1 MKISLYSTLQALFLG
16 IVTLIS
22 IPCNAQPGDEF
33 YNRKSQLD
41 TLFVKNQMIVRNA
54 SQDTLEIAAIKNGKK
69 NGKQTLFHINGE
81 VDRIAYFKNDLLSGK
96 VEYYRYGSKLPFKIE
111 HYKALSKAGKFV
123 LHGVYKTYHKEKLLT
138 ESIFYKNGTKSG
150 KYELYHH
157 NGKLKEQGTFQ
168 DNLNIGRKLTYTPE
182 GVMVKDENYVII
194 NNPNFV
200 DNTKK
205 QGEKNEATQKS
216 KEISHQPENLSVL
229 HGKAKYYYSKG
240 SRSAESQFKHGKKKG
255 LCKEYYDDT
264 KNSLKS
270 QVVFKDGLEHGAFT
284 HYRQDGNLER
294 RGIYFREIQ
303 VGDTLLKNVYDGIV
317 EIYQDQGKLQRL
329 ETWKNYKKNGVQES
343 YNYKT
348 GVLSERAFF
357 VDNLKYGIEERFDA
371 DGKKTYEAYYEVVEK
386 GGTKVSQKKGT
397 ETYWDKN
404 GTKTTVEWENGLQN
418 GASKSYYA
426 NGQLEKIMHFKDG
439 KLDGRYQTFYENG
452 NPKEDLNKT
461 LWKGSGNSENLG
473 WNTTFDES
481 GKIKRKFYALGNSK
495 NIVAYNFENGVR
507 KELNV
512 NNVFSLNF
520 SEVGKLNSV
529 QWQSPSR
536 PMLVYHLFSNQKLR
550 RIHFSMF
557 GNHGVT
563 ANFTSTGELIQM
575 VDLMRNQMNDLNV
588 IDIAQGV
595 ARQYNPKWEN
605 EKLATEAFPN
615 GTYQWNY
622 ADGSPFFKIH
632 FTDNFPQ
639 GEWIVYN
646 PIKNDTLFYCDFK
659 EGLPAGKLVRKRMD
673 GTLELR
679 EDYYPNNKLKES
691 YQYTIEGIINRIT
704 KNDSAG
710 TQILT
715 EEFYP
720 DGVLKSRQHH
730 PSSSYFNFSNV
741 GDTLSYSALYVD
753 QDSIRITRQFFAGNK
768 LRSNQQQNLSTG
780 IGIYITY
787 YENGI
792 RQSVQEKK
800 DKVSHG
806 AYKKFN
812 ENGTLQVLGSH
823 KDGKQHG
830 EWIYYKENGE
840 REVSYYE
847 NGVMSI
853 EKLLENVEEGSCRCF
868 DTSLPSSKIGF
879 ANLLSHFAD
888 YKAIKH
894 YIPKSVVPVKGWEY
908 DGIFYINMI
917 TNNDRR
923 NGSTSLKLLLF
934 DDFSFYYP
942 VADYLK
948 FNLNPCGTKGHI
960 GNFSANVSY
969 NFEDKKISFAELN
982 SKRIAVSLEKNPLVN
997 AKDRGVFSAYFD
1009 TEGIHFDEHGIEKII
1024 FSKERKD
1031 CFPEGLIHDFMTI
1044 QIDLA
1049 QLVIRRS
1056 GFSLSTQLVP
1066 LLRNEINQFYGLD
1079 ISAASL
1085 SFMVGST
1092 PIQAKCERIL
1102 AGSNY
1107 VAGRIKISGKVLDE
1121 NSIEL
1126 DQGVGVVN
1134 IKNIVSTLEK
1144 KGFYR
1149 VRAEI
1154 IEQQL
1159 MIEFYAEK

>member
-1 MKISLYSTLQALFLG
+1 MKIKLSTTLRVLF
-16 IVTLIS
+16 IAVVALIS
-22 IPCNAQPGDEF
+22 IPCNAQPGEDF
-33 YNRKSQLD
+33 YRLSSKLD

-54 SQDTLEIAAIKNGKK
+54 AQDTLEVAARKNGKK
-69 NGKQTLFHINGE
+69 NGKQTLFHNNGE
-81 VDRIAYFKNDLLSGK
+81 VNRIAYFKSDLLSGK
-96 VEYYRYGSKLPFKIE
+96 VEYYRYGSKFPFKIE
-111 HYKALSKAGKFV
+111 HYKALLKEEKSV
-123 LHGVYKTYHKEKLLT
+123 LHGVYKTYYKEDILT
-138 ESIFYKNGTKSG
+138 ESILYKDGAKSG

-157 NGKLKEQGTFQ
+157 NGKLKEKGTFQ
-168 DNLNIGRKLTYTPE
+168 DNLNNGRKLTYTSE
-182 GVMVKDENYVII
+182 GVLVKDENYVII
-194 NNPNFV
+194 DNPNFV

-205 QGEKNEATQKS
+205 QGEKNDATQKNR
-216 KEISHQPENLSVL
+216 EISHQPEKLSVL

-240 SRSAESQFKHGKKKG
+240 SRSAETQFKHGKKEG
-255 LCKEYYDDT
+255 LCKEYYDD
-264 KNSLKS
+264 KNNSLKS
-270 QVVFKDGLEHGAFT
+270 QVVFKNGLEHGAFT

-294 RGIYFREIQ
+294 RGIYYREIQ
-303 VGDTLLKNVYDGIV
+303 VGDTILKNVYDGIV
-317 EIYQDQGKLQRL
+317 EIYQDQGKLQRM

-357 VDNLKYGIEERFDA
+357 VDNLKSGIEQRFDTE
-371 DGKKTYEAYYEVVEK
+371 GNKTYEVYYEVVEK
-386 GGTKVSQKKGT
+386 EGTRISQKKGT

-404 GTKTTVEWENGLQN
+404 GTKTTMEWENGLQN

-452 NPKEDLNKT
+452 NPKEDFNKT

-473 WNTTFDES
+473 WNTTYDES

-495 NIVAYNFENGVR
+495 NIVEYNFENGIR

-520 SEVGKLNSV
+520 SDAGNLSSV

-536 PMLVYHLFSNQKLR
+536 PMLTYHLFSNQKLR
-550 RIHFSMF
+550 RILFSML
-557 GNHGVT
+557 GNYGIT
-563 ANFTSTGELIQM
+563 ANFTSTGDLIQM
-575 VDLMRNQMNDLNV
+575 VDLMRNQVNDLKSM
-588 IDIAQGV
+588 DIAHGI
-595 ARQYNPKWEN
+595 ARQYNPNWEN
-605 EKLATEAFPN
+605 EDLATEAFPN

-622 ADGSPFFKIH
+622 ADGSPFFKIK
-632 FTDNFPQ
+632 FTDNFPV
-639 GEWIVYN
+639 GDWIVYN
-646 PIKNDTLFYCDFK
+646 PIKNDTLFYCEFI
-659 EGLPAGKLVRKRMD
+659 EGLPAGKLIRKRID

-691 YQYTIEGIINRIT
+691 YQYTIEGIISRIT
-704 KNDSAG
+704 KNDSTG

-720 DGVLKSRQHH
+720 DGVLKSRQLHL
-730 PSSSYFNFSNV
+730 SSSYFNFSNI
-741 GDTLSYSALYVD
+741 GDTLSYSALFID
-753 QDSIRITRQFFAGNK
+753 QDSIRIIRQFYQANK
-768 LRSNQQQNLSTG
+768 LRSDQQQNLRTG
-780 IGIYITY
+780 IGFYTTY
-787 YENGI
+787 FESGQL
-792 RQSVQEKK
+792 QSAHEKK

-806 AYKKFN
+806 DYKKFN
-812 ENGTLQVLGSH
+812 ENGTLQVLGSY
-823 KDGKQHG
+823 KEGKQHG

-840 REVSYYE
+840 SEVTYYE

-853 EKLLENVEEGSCRCF
+853 ERLVENVEEGSCRCF

-879 ANLLSHFAD
+879 ANMLKYLAD
-888 YKAIKH
+888 FKAIKH
-894 YIPKSVVPVKGWEY
+894 YIPKSMIPVNGWEY
-908 DGIFYINMI
+908 DGVFYINLI

-934 DDFSFYYP
+934 NDFSFYYP
-942 VADYLK
+942 DADYLK
-948 FNLNPCGTKGHI
+948 FNLNPCATKGHI
-960 GNFSANVSY
+960 GNFDVNVSY
-969 NFEDKKISFAELN
+969 SFEDKKISFAELS

-997 AKDRGVFSAYFD
+997 AKDRGVYSAYFD
-1009 TEGIHFDEHGIEKII
+1009 TEGIHFDEQGIQKII
-1024 FSKERKD
+1024 FTKERKD
-1031 CFPEGLIHDFMTI
+1031 CFPEGMIHDFIKI

-1049 QLVIRRS
+1049 QLVIQRS
-1056 GFSLSTQLVP
+1056 GFALSTQHVP

-1092 PIQAKCERIL
+1092 PIQAKCERIF
-1102 AGSNY
+1102 AGSKY
-1107 VAGRIKISGKVLDE
+1107 VAGRMKISGKVIDE

-1144 KGFYR
+1144 NGFYR